1 MIRITGGKFKQKKL
15 ASINDFVRPTSS
27 LKREAFFSII
37 ESYAIKNS
45 IELYKNKIFLDL
57 FAGIGTMGLEAISR
71 GMSEV
76 IFFEN
81 NIEVINILT
90 KNCLGICKNNQFK
103 IYDEDLINSKLE
115 IEFQNIS
122 VIYIDPPFDVGAD
135 FSMDIEI
142 GDETLTKNP
151 SVIEELAYR
160 DTWGKGDDS
169 FLSMIYERLILMK
182 DLLADDGLIFV
193 HCDYRLNSALRL
205 VLNEVFNTTGVLV
218 IDSNS

>member
-81 NIEVINILT
+81 NIEVINILRT
-90 KNCLGICKNNQFK
+90 NCLDICKNNQFK
-103 IYDEDLINSKLE
+103 IYEEDLIHSKLE
-115 IEFQNIS
+115 IEFHNIS
-122 VIYIDPPFDVGAD
+122 VVYIDPPYKKYDLTNLLISLISKIYNNTLVALEVSVND
-135 FSMDIEI
+135 NIEI
-142 GDETLTKNP
+142 PKN
-151 SVIEELAYR
+151 INIFQKKTY
-160 DTWGKGDDS
+160 GKTTIY
-169 FLSMIYERLILMK
+169 FLKLS
-182 DLLADDGLIFV
+182 
-193 HCDYRLNSALRL
+193 
-205 VLNEVFNTTGVLV
+205 
-218 IDSNS
+218 

>member
-27 LKREAFFSII
+27 LKREAFFSVI

-71 GMSEV
+71 GMSGV

-81 NIEVINILT
+81 NIEVINILRT
-90 KNCLGICKNNQFK
+90 NCLDICKNNQFK
-103 IYDEDLINSKLE
+103 IYEEDLISSKLE

-122 VIYIDPPFDVGAD
+122 VVYIDPPYAKYN
-135 FSMDIEI
+135 
-142 GDETLTKNP
+142 LTKFLENL
-151 SVIEELAYR
+151 SNKIKDTTLIGLETSERDDIVIPENLNLLQKKTY
-160 DTWGKGDDS
+160 GKTIIY
-169 FLSMIYERLILMK
+169 FLKLS
-182 DLLADDGLIFV
+182 
-193 HCDYRLNSALRL
+193 
-205 VLNEVFNTTGVLV
+205 
-218 IDSNS
+218 

>member
-27 LKREAFFSII
+27 LKREAFFSVI

-45 IELYKNKIFLDL
+45 IEIYKNKIFLDL

-81 NIEVINILT
+81 NIEVINILRT
-90 KNCLGICKNNQFK
+90 NCLDICKNNQFK
-103 IYDEDLINSKLE
+103 IYEEDLISSKLE

-122 VIYIDPPFDVGAD
+122 VVYIDPPYAKYN
-135 FSMDIEI
+135 
-142 GDETLTKNP
+142 LTKFLENL
-151 SVIEELAYR
+151 SNKIKDTTLIGLETSERDNIVIPENLNLLQKKTY
-160 DTWGKGDDS
+160 GKTIIY
-169 FLSMIYERLILMK
+169 FLKLS
-182 DLLADDGLIFV
+182 
-193 HCDYRLNSALRL
+193 
-205 VLNEVFNTTGVLV
+205 
-218 IDSNS
+218 

>member
-37 ESYAIKNS
+37 ESYAVKNS
-45 IELYKNKIFLDL
+45 FELYKNKIFLDL

-81 NIEVINILT
+81 NIEVINILR
-90 KNCLGICKNNQFK
+90 KNCLDICKNNQFK
-103 IYDEDLINSKLE
+103 IYEEDLINPKFE

-122 VIYIDPPFDVGAD
+122 VVYIDPPY
-135 FSMDIEI
+135 
-142 GDETLTKNP
+142 TKYNLTKLLENL
-151 SVIEELAYR
+151 SNKIKDTTLIGLETSERDDIVIPENLNLLQKKTY
-160 DTWGKGDDS
+160 GKTIIY
-169 FLSMIYERLILMK
+169 FLKLS
-182 DLLADDGLIFV
+182 
-193 HCDYRLNSALRL
+193 
-205 VLNEVFNTTGVLV
+205 
-218 IDSNS
+218 

>member
-1 MIRITGGKFKQKKL
+1 MIRITGGKFKHKKL

-45 IELYKNKIFLDL
+45 IELYKNQIFLDL

-81 NIEVINILT
+81 NIEVINILRT
-90 KNCLGICKNNQFK
+90 NCLDICKNNQFK
-103 IYDEDLINSKLE
+103 IYDEDIIKSKLE

-122 VIYIDPPFDVGAD
+122 VVYIDPPYAKYN
-135 FSMDIEI
+135 
-142 GDETLTKNP
+142 LTNLL
-151 SVIEELAYR
+151 EN
-160 DTWGKGDDS
+160 
-169 FLSMIYERLILMK
+169 LSSNIK
-182 DLLADDGLIFV
+182 
-193 HCDYRLNSALRL
+193 
-205 VLNEVFNTTGVLV
+205 NTTV
-218 IDSNS
+218 IGLETVSYTHLTLPTTPYV

>member
-27 LKREAFFSII
+27 LKREAFFSVI
-37 ESYAIKNS
+37 ESYAMKNS

-81 NIEVINILT
+81 NIEVINILR
-90 KNCLGICKNNQFK
+90 KNCLDICKNNQFK
-103 IYDEDLINSKLE
+103 IYEEDLISSKLE

-122 VIYIDPPFDVGAD
+122 VVYIDPPYAKYN
-135 FSMDIEI
+135 
-142 GDETLTKNP
+142 LTKFLENL
-151 SVIEELAYR
+151 SNKIKDTTLIGLETSERDDIVIPENLNLLQKKTY
-160 DTWGKGDDS
+160 GKTIIY
-169 FLSMIYERLILMK
+169 FLKLS
-182 DLLADDGLIFV
+182 
-193 HCDYRLNSALRL
+193 
-205 VLNEVFNTTGVLV
+205 
-218 IDSNS
+218 